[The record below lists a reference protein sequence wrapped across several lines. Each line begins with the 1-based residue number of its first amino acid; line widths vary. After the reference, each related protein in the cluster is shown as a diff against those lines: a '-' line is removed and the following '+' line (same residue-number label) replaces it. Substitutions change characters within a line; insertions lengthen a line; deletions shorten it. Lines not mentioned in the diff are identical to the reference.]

1 MKEISVKGFGTC
13 LNLCYNF
20 YCISKI
26 LARNFNRTEKHILT
40 LYYYETL

>member
-20 YCISKI
+20 YCISEKYL
-26 LARNFNRTEKHILT
+26 LAISTDLKNT
-40 LYYYETL
+40 LNPVLL